1 MLLRIYAIHCF
12 PVVDLGN
19 FEILTICHI
28 PYIFRTSA
36 IWITAVPHLSLP
48 PWLWCVN
55 TVCYLV
61 HKYFCLSR
69 IDRFSSAV
77 VAAQQWS
84 RQTLW
89 SNITYVNLSPKKVEK
104 KDNMTER
111 LRNCMRAVATRRK
124 KKRKFSSQRVTF
136 LVPSLSPLYISS
148 LSPCPALS
156 ADPLSIKSHTAYLA
170 YMLTSGPLS
179 V

>member
-36 IWITAVPHLSLP
+36 IWIAAVPHLSLP

-124 KKRKFSSQRVTF
+124 KKENSPLNVSLSSFPLCLRFTF
-136 LVPSLSPLYISS
+136 PPSLLVPRSPLTLSPSNHIR
-148 LSPCPALS
+148 P
-156 ADPLSIKSHTAYLA
+156 T
-170 YMLTSGPLS
+170 
-179 V
+179 